1 MKREILLVGVVAI
14 GFLAMGDLQAQR
26 RSEEGRSRDKVEKRD
41 NHRWNDRDSRRPSNK
56 NVRVERDGRRVVE
69 VNRIVVRDNGY
80 RYSNRGF
87 NLRDRYDDFDYD
99 FRNGRRF
106 HVSRG
111 RAPSSSHIWVNGYWE
126 YNRRLRRDVWVNG
139 HWTVRRD
146 YHRYQEAHYGFVGG
160 ARVWIPGCWVRIF

>member
-1 MKREILLVGVVAI
+1 MKREILIIGAVAI

-41 NHRWNDRDSRRPSNK
+41 DHRWNDRDNRRPSNK

-87 NLRDRYDDFDYD
+87 NSRDRYDNFDYD

-160 ARVWIPGCWVRIF
+160 VRVWIPGCWVRIF